1 MESYFFCYRIY
12 SPHFAA
18 KCALVQQW
26 IQRACL
32 LEGMMAET
40 RRKSA
45 VSMYILLVM
54 SRAIKQWQGPM
65 KCRYMHGFVYDFR
78 KPGAYLHPGLSLSSC
93 WPPGHKPRQLCL
105 ISHILTYLY
114 KDMLSLYKDLLDL
127 VLSMPSYLA
136 YLLSFSRKSK
146 SVIQT
151 HKMKLF
157 KF

>member
-1 MESYFFCYRIY
+1 
-12 SPHFAA
+12 
-18 KCALVQQW
+18 
-26 IQRACL
+26 
-32 LEGMMAET
+32 MAET
-40 RRKSA
+40 HRKSA
-45 VSMYILLVM
+45 VSMYIFLVM
-54 SRAIKQWQGPM
+54 SRAIKQWQGPT

-78 KPGAYLHPGLSLSSC
+78 KTGAYLHPGLSLSSC

-105 ISHILTYLY
+105 ILHIFTYLY
-114 KDMLSLYKDLLDL
+114 KDMLSMYKDLLDL